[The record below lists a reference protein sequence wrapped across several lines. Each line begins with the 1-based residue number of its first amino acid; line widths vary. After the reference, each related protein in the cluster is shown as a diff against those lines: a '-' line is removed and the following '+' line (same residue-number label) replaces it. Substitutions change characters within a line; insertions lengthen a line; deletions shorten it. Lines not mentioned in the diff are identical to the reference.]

1 MVPSAKN
8 KSLEGL
14 RILVLFPHMTLPG
27 GALTYTLELV
37 RQLLDEGATIAVLT
51 LRADVEKYSF
61 PQGVQ
66 LIDMS
71 GPVTSSLRYWLL
83 FPLWQRR
90 LNDKI
95 KNWQPDVIV
104 PQVFP
109 SNWWGFIYKRLHPST
124 KLVWIC
130 HEPSA
135 FIHSAEWIGGLK
147 PSWKRALAHAMKH
160 VLAPLDVFL
169 CRYSDAIVANSN
181 FTANLVF
188 ETYNRHV
195 DAVAYPGID
204 LQFFSG
210 VSVDKQPSL
219 ITVAHLTRYK
229 RVDFLLRVFAMIKE
243 EYPDLTYHIVGDG
256 DDIGNLKILAS
267 DLGIG
272 SSVIFH
278 GRLSHGK
285 VAELNSGSLLF
296 MHGSINETF
305 GMAPLEAIACGTPVL
320 AHRSGGPR
328 EFITEDCGR
337 LVDSLDADVWAQ
349 ETSKCLK
356 IFYEDMDCCYDIR
369 KGARDFGWS
378 LTLRPAVD
386 TISMTA
392 GTGK

>member
-1 MVPSAKN
+1 M
-8 KSLEGL
+8 
-14 RILVLFPHMTLPG
+14 
-27 GALTYTLELV
+27 
-37 RQLLDEGATIAVLT
+37 
-51 LRADVEKYSF
+51 EKYPF

-90 LNDKI
+90 LNKKI

-109 SNWWGFIYKRLHPST
+109 SNWWGFIYKRLHPSI

-147 PSWKRALAHAMKH
+147 PFWKRALAHTMK
-160 VLAPLDVFL
+160 PLLSPIDVFL
-169 CRYSDAIVANSN
+169 SRYSDAIVANSH

-188 ETYNRHV
+188 QTYGRDV

-204 LQFFSG
+204 YRFFSD
-210 VSVDKQPSL
+210 VSVAKQQAL

-243 EYPDLTYHIVGDG
+243 VYPDLTYHIVGDG
-256 DDIGNLKILAS
+256 DDIDNLKALAA
-267 DLGIG
+267 DLGLG
-272 SSVIFH
+272 NSVIFH
-278 GRLSHGK
+278 GRFSHAK
-285 VAELNSGSLLF
+285 VAELNSAALLF

-328 EFITEDCGR
+328 EFVKEHCGR
-337 LVDSLDADVWAQ
+337 LVDSLDAEVWAK
-349 ETSKCLK
+349 EAGKCLK
-356 IFYEDMDCCYDIR
+356 FFYEGRDRRCDVR
-369 KGARDFGWS
+369 AKARDFDWS
-378 LTLRPAVD
+378 ITLRPAIQ
-386 TISMTA
+386 TISVMA
-392 GTGK
+392 KSGK